1 VHHAASLNLQFREE
15 IMQESVIYQEII
27 QKGLQQGKREE
38 ALSLIQ
44 RMLTRRLGAVVPNL
58 QERIQALSLTQLEEL
73 GEALL
78 DFSVVTD
85 LAVLLDEH

>member
-1 VHHAASLNLQFREE
+1 
-15 IMQESVIYQEII
+15 
-27 QKGLQQGKREE
+27 
-38 ALSLIQ
+38 
-44 RMLTRRLGAVVPNL
+44 MLTRRLGAVAPNL

-85 LAVLLDEH
+85 LAVWLDEH